1 MFLIN
6 GVVQDTLA
14 ANDRAIQFGDG
25 CFTTARIQQGQVAL
39 LDAHLQR
46 LQTTCEKLHIP
57 FNDWLTLSEEMQR
70 LARPHA
76 QGVLKVTLTR
86 GVGGRGSADQA
97 SSGTGSLIPS
107 PPWSAPPASLAGM
120 AFEQGGQN
128 LKPSQARHRSVTTAG
143 CFLLRYSPV
152 ARRFGCQNLKLER
165 QGNLCR

>member
-86 GVGGRGSADQA
+86 GVRILSF
-97 SSGTGSLIPS
+97 S
-107 PPWSAPPASLAGM
+107 PYPA
-120 AFEQGGQN
+120 
-128 LKPSQARHRSVTTAG
+128 H
-143 CFLLRYSPV
+143 
-152 ARRFGCQNLKLER
+152 
-165 QGNLCR
+165 